1 MSVKN
6 HCIRSVR
13 KRVLPNLNQ
22 PILES
27 EFRELSQVGFILFGT
42 KTNNVELFL
51 LLFIDLCLIHRSISK
66 QIRSIVSHFRLGDY
80 ITIIIPFPLYRL
92 PFEPYL
98 QVAMFPNSTTF
109 LLLSSVE
116 TDRFLSRCLLT
127 FEANFVV
134 KMICYKSKDCGGSP
148 QVFLLEHLQLRTC
161 SHRNAMTGLIMKL
174 IQCGIRQ
181 SRLSVVEMI
190 RSWIHLIYVLS

>member
-51 LLFIDLCLIHRSISK
+51 LFFIDLCLIHRSISK

-98 QVAMFPNSTTF
+98 
-109 LLLSSVE
+109 
-116 TDRFLSRCLLT
+116 
-127 FEANFVV
+127 
-134 KMICYKSKDCGGSP
+134 
-148 QVFLLEHLQLRTC
+148 
-161 SHRNAMTGLIMKL
+161 
-174 IQCGIRQ
+174 
-181 SRLSVVEMI
+181 
-190 RSWIHLIYVLS
+190 